1 MAEISTVKLAFGKG
15 ARLAVLSFTG
25 PTKMI
30 KYLPAPDGLETKAA
44 PDEFKMVDADQSPG
58 VLEGYAAVF
67 GNPDRDDDIIV
78 PGAFTAG
85 LDDFKA
91 CGFLCD
97 AHDWRS
103 ELGTILEAKED
114 DHGLWVQSEFYPTPD
129 AQNARA
135 KLVEKLK
142 RGRAQQMSIGFRV
155 LKSEAAKGHRRITEI
170 ELYEVSIVS
179 VAANPATR
187 VTAVKAVHRDLD
199 AELEQRR
206 AALRRI
212 AIARLVRA

>member
-1 MAEISTVKLAFGKG
+1 MINTTAFE
-15 ARLAVLSFTG
+15 
-25 PTKMI
+25 
-30 KYLPAPDGLETKAA
+30 GLETKSSPA
-44 PDEFKMVDADQSPG
+44 EFKIATDEGPG

-67 GNPDRDDDIIV
+67 GNPDRDADVIV
-78 PGAFTAG
+78 PGAFQRG
-85 LDDFKA
+85 LEDFKQ

-97 AHDWRS
+97 GHDWRA

-129 AQNARA
+129 AQQARQ
-135 KLVEKLK
+135 KLAEKMK

-155 LKSEAAKGHRRITEI
+155 LKSERQKDVRRITEI

-187 VTAVKAVHRDLD
+187 VTAVKAIHRDLD

-212 AIARLVRA
+212 AIGRLAR